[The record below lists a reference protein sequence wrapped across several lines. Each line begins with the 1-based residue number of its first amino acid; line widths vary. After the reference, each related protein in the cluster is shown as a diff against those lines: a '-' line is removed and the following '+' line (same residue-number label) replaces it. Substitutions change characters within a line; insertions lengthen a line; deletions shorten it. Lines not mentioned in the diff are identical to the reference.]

1 MKLQGLSQPPLQ
13 ASALEQ
19 TAQAEA
25 ELAKGLRCL
34 AWAQEAGFDPPEL
47 LVEAAACFQASLR
60 SAAQHIPALLGLAYL
75 QLLSEDYPGA
85 QDCLERI
92 SEIQPTHSDLKN
104 WKRFL
109 LETPQDHS
117 LEENESPSS
126 ESNIEWLYDETE
138 RYIDQAFQRF
148 SQRVV
153 LKPTLESAELAQ
165 LEEQATSLE
174 EIRAHV
180 QNTIL
185 VLDSDMD
192 TTALCLRM
200 EPLDLLVQG
209 LDEVLKASFALLD
222 LRNQIA
228 LLEKNLNG
236 LLDRA
241 GRMPAPVERAEIEF
255 KLDEALDRSDRL
267 QNQLHECA
275 KRNWPSEALKR
286 GLDKTQFLV
295 EILQELLDSQ
305 R

>member
-1 MKLQGLSQPPLQ
+1 MKLVGLNQTSHLL
-13 ASALEQ
+13 SGLEQ
-19 TAQAEA
+19 TSHAEA

-34 AWAQEAGFDPPEL
+34 AWAQDAGFDPPEL
-47 LVEAAACFQASLR
+47 LGEAADCFQTSLKLMPH
-60 SAAQHIPALLGLAYL
+60 AIPALLGLAYVH
-75 QLLSEDYPGA
+75 LLCEDYPGA
-85 QDCLERI
+85 QDCLDRL
-92 SEIQPTHSDLKN
+92 SELQPNHPDLKN
-104 WKRFL
+104 WMRFL

-117 LEENESPSS
+117 LDDRENPSS

-148 SQRVV
+148 SMRVV
-153 LKPTLESAELAQ
+153 LKPTLESQELAQ
-165 LEEQATSLE
+165 LEEQATALE

-185 VLDSDMD
+185 VLDDDLD

-209 LDEVLKASFALLD
+209 LDEVLKASYALFD

-228 LLEKNLNG
+228 LLERNLNG

-241 GRMPAPVERAEIEF
+241 GRMPSPVERAEIEF
-255 KLDEALDRSDRL
+255 RLDEALDRSDRL
-267 QNQLHECA
+267 QGQLQECA
-275 KRNWPSEALKR
+275 KRNWPSETLKQ

-295 EILQELLDSQ
+295 EILQELLDSL

>member
-1 MKLQGLSQPPLQ
+1 MKLAGSNPTAHTLNVLDPHPL
-13 ASALEQ
+13 
-19 TAQAEA
+19 AEA

-34 AWAQEAGFDPPEL
+34 AWAQEASFDPPEL
-47 LVEAAACFQASLR
+47 LVEAAACFQASLQA
-60 SAAQHIPALLGLAYL
+60 SSQHIPALLGLAYVH
-75 QLLSEDYPGA
+75 LLSENYPGA
-85 QDCLERI
+85 QDCLDRI
-92 SEIQPTHSDLKN
+92 SEIQPDHGDLKN
-104 WKRFL
+104 WMKFL

-117 LEENESPSS
+117 QEEKENSS
-126 ESNIEWLYDETE
+126 AESNTEWLYDETE

-148 SQRVV
+148 SERLI
-153 LKPTLESAELAQ
+153 LKPTFNGQDLAY
-165 LEEQATSLE
+165 LEEQATALE

-180 QNTIL
+180 QNTLL
-185 VLDSDMD
+185 VLDRELD

-209 LDEVLKASFALLD
+209 LDEVLKATYALLD
-222 LRNQIA
+222 LRNQIW

-255 KLDEALDRSDRL
+255 RLDEALDRSDRL
-267 QNQLHECA
+267 QNQLSECA
-275 KRNWPSEALKR
+275 RRNWPTDPLKQ

-295 EILQELLDSQ
+295 DILQELLDSQ